1 MICCVCGCVGR
12 FVRSFQQGLV
22 FLDPFRNGSSVT
34 VFTVFTVFVFGMKGP
49 LPEFVDQFGR
59 ESSSFV
65 FVVVLVVLVVAVVPR
80 CQDGQSEFLLGPFG
94 GKVFG
99 NALEEGPK
107 LGSVVFLLGIGTTST
122 TTRSSTS
129 CCWRGRG
136 RSWGVVGGGGSV
148 G

>member
-22 FLDPFRNGSSVT
+22 FLDPFRNGSGV
-34 VFTVFTVFVFGMKGP
+34 TVFTVFVFRMKGP

-65 FVVVLVVLVVAVVPR
+65 FVVVVVVAVLPR

-122 TTRSSTS
+122 TRSSTSTS

-136 RSWGVVGGGGSV
+136 RSWGVVVGGGVSV